1 MSLMKKEREI
11 TEPVKLCDEN
21 GNLNAA
27 SVGWSRRPLITS
39 NLKGQFLR
47 KKKWHYWCVNGQ
59 DALFS
64 ATISHL
70 DYAAV
75 CFVYYLDYKTK
86 DFYEKTVL
94 MPLGLKTN
102 MPEEVLASAEN
113 LHKDMGIFFI
123 WDGSDTH
130 LKVSIPDFGGKPLK
144 ADIKVYYPENHDTLN
159 VVIPWSSTKFQY
171 TAKQQCLPAEGT
183 FSVGDKMYTFDK
195 ATDSAILD
203 YGRGVWPRTSTW
215 NWGTASGRNNGDMVG
230 LNFGGQWTD
239 GTGVT
244 ENGFLVNG
252 RLVKVSDNV
261 AFEFNRN
268 DMMEPWQINTRES
281 SQVRL
286 TFEPF
291 YHRQSATSAILV
303 KSEMH
308 QMFGHYYGELTDED
322 GSTITINALP
332 GSIEDHFAHW

>member
-159 VVIPWSSTKFQY
+159 VVIPWSKDEVPVHCQAKNVFRPKGHFLLVTKCIPSI
-171 TAKQQCLPAEGT
+171 KQQTQLFLIMG
-183 FSVGDKMYTFDK
+183 
-195 ATDSAILD
+195 
-203 YGRGVWPRTSTW
+203 GV
-215 NWGTASGRNNGDMVG
+215 SGQ
-230 LNFGGQWTD
+230 GQAH
-239 GTGVT
+239 GTGVQLLAGIT
-244 ENGFLVNG
+244 EIWL
-252 RLVKVSDNV
+252 
-261 AFEFNRN
+261 A
-268 DMMEPWQINTRES
+268 
-281 SQVRL
+281 
-286 TFEPF
+286 
-291 YHRQSATSAILV
+291 
-303 KSEMH
+303 
-308 QMFGHYYGELTDED
+308 
-322 GSTITINALP
+322 
-332 GSIEDHFAHW
+332 